1 VDELE
6 YLALKAKTNDK
17 ALQDLFKL
25 LYNDIKK
32 MSSQLFIAGSDES
45 DIIQESRIG
54 LWKAVQDFKPEAG
67 MSFKNFSINVCIKR
81 HLFTSVS
88 HATRKKF
95 IVHNTAASLDTPIS
109 YDCEEA
115 TLSDIIQDHT
125 YDMQA
130 DYADRESYSKHRAL
144 LVEHLTKL
152 EINVLDLYI
161 QHYTYK
167 EISKELGVK
176 MKAVDNS
183 LSRVRAKAQML
194 EILDIDINSQE
205 KPVE

>member
-81 HLFTSVS
+81 HLFTSVMLL
-88 HATRKKF
+88 AKNLLYTTRPRHSTRLFLMTVRKQ
-95 IVHNTAASLDTPIS
+95 HCLIS
-109 YDCEEA
+109 FKTIHMICRQTMPTEN
-115 TLSDIIQDHT
+115 LIQNIGLF
-125 YDMQA
+125 
-130 DYADRESYSKHRAL
+130 S
-144 LVEHLTKL
+144 
-152 EINVLDLYI
+152 
-161 QHYTYK
+161 
-167 EISKELGVK
+167 
-176 MKAVDNS
+176 
-183 LSRVRAKAQML
+183 
-194 EILDIDINSQE
+194 
-205 KPVE
+205 